1 MEFNGTFIVTIITF
15 IIFIVVMN
23 KILYAP
29 ILRIMEDRKNFIED
43 NYNEAQ
49 HNTSQSEEILKEKDE
64 KIGKVKSEAKEKF
77 SKETSLAKD
86 KKDSCVNNAKNQAKE
101 ELNNKRQDFLN
112 AKEQTSQNL
121 KGDIVNLAQL
131 ISDKFLKAKEE
142 IKDVDDELINRIMQ
156 R

>member
-29 ILRIMEDRKNFIED
+29 ILRIMEERKNFIED